1 MQSECFE
8 NKKWGEKGRCF
19 QVGGIIIA
27 PGEEEEE
34 EEEEETK
41 LTFIDFE
48 SLCYVDVFKLFCW
61 KFQSFYFCLFY
72 HLFGIESLYFFPTLV
87 FSYSF
92 KQLIYW
98 LRWLLFL

>member
-8 NKKWGEKGRCF
+8 KKKWGEKGRCF

-27 PGEEEEE
+27 PGEEEE

-61 KFQSFYFCLFY
+61 KFQSFTFVCFIIYLVLKVY
-72 HLFGIESLYFFPTLV
+72 IFFLP
-87 FSYSF
+87 
-92 KQLIYW
+92 
-98 LRWLLFL
+98 